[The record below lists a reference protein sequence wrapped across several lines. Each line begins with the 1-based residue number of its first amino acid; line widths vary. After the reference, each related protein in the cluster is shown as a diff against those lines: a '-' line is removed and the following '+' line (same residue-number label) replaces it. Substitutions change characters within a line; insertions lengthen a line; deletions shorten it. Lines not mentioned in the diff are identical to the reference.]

1 MARPSHYIVSGGIS
15 MSEIEKE
22 TVTATSDAEPPK
34 KKGGMKF
41 ILIGVV
47 LVLLLGGGG
56 AGYYFLRIAG
66 AQAAEEP
73 EKKTDKKSAAKKAS
87 DEEDE
92 PKAKKTGALADAI
105 PDDEEVKKVIEVQ
118 PFIVNLADAEQAR
131 YLRMTVSLGVGGEGG
146 EKEKPDTVFLTK
158 VRNAMLAVLSE
169 KTSEEILTVEG
180 KAKLRKEL
188 LKAAQASA
196 AEPEIIA
203 IYITDFIVQ
212 L

>member
-1 MARPSHYIVSGGIS
+1 

-22 TVTATSDAEPPK
+22 TVAPAADVEPPK
-34 KKGGMKF
+34 KKGGKKF

-66 AQAAEEP
+66 AEAAEEP
-73 EKKTDKKSAAKKAS
+73 DKKADKKSTAKKES
-87 DEEDE
+87 DED
-92 PKAKKTGALADAI
+92 
-105 PDDEEVKKVIEVQ
+105 VKKVIEVP

-146 EKEKPDTVFLTK
+146 EKDKPDAVFLTK

-169 KTSEEILTVEG
+169 KTSEQILTVEG
-180 KAKLRKEL
+180 KSKLRKEL

-196 AEPEIIA
+196 EEPEVIA